1 MRIAIGL
8 VGCLLSAGLA
18 SAQLAGREDR
28 VAVPPTGDATAS
40 TPSLSRIDYFRQ
52 LLRMSPHEREQT
64 LAREPESKQQ
74 ALRTKLDEYSKLME
88 EEREARLRLVE
99 IWYYL
104 QPLLNLAPVQRAD
117 KLAAVP
123 EAARPLIEE
132 RLKWWDLVPQ
142 EHRGAFLQ
150 NELAIQYFVRLESS
164 TPAQRDQLAAKP
176 AEEWK
181 ALEETLRE
189 WRARPHEERQKMYQR
204 FQDFFELPDKEK
216 DKTLHALSDAERQ
229 KLERSLQTFEK
240 LPPHQRAMCIASFRK
255 FESMSKEDRD
265 QFFKNVERWQDM
277 TPRDRQN
284 WINLMNLLPAQSG
297 PPLPNQSPSRLPP
310 GVGQGTPPKAMP
322 KLPGAK

>member
-1 MRIAIGL
+1 MRCLVGL
-8 VGCLLSAGLA
+8 IGCLLSAGLA
-18 SAQLAGREDR
+18 SSQLAGREGR
-28 VAVPPTGDATAS
+28 VAVPPTGDAAAQTS
-40 TPSLSRIDYFRQ
+40 SLSRIDYFRQ
-52 LLRMSPHEREQT
+52 LLRMMPHERAQT
-64 LAREPESKQQ
+64 LAREPESKRRALQ
-74 ALRTKLDEYSKLME
+74 AKLEEYTKLTV

-99 IWYYL
+99 IWFYL
-104 QPLLNLAPVQRAD
+104 QPLMTLAPAQRTD

-142 EHRGAFLQ
+142 EHRGEFLQ

-176 AEEWK
+176 AEAWK
-181 ALEETLRE
+181 ALEENLRQ
-189 WRARPHEERQKMYQR
+189 WRARPQEERQKMYQR
-204 FQDFFELPDKEK
+204 FQEFFDLPEKEK
-216 DKTLHALSDAERQ
+216 DRTLHALSNSERQ

-240 LPPHQRAMCIASFRK
+240 LPPHQRATCIESFRK
-255 FESMSKEDRD
+255 FENMSKDDRD

-284 WINLMNLLPAQSG
+284 WINLINLLPAQSG
-297 PPLPNQSPSRLPP
+297 PPLPTQSPPRLPP

-322 KLPGAK
+322 RLPGVK